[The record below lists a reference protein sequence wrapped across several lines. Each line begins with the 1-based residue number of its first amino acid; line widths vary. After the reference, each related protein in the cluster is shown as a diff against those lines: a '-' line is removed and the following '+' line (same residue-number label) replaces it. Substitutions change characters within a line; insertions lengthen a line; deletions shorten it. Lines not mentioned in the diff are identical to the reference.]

1 MNKKHIW
8 LMMTLCLVPLVAVG
22 AILLFKIPVSGLTW
36 GLLVA
41 LCPLSHLAM
50 MWLMPHAH
58 ADHAPST
65 PQTTATPTHDRAA
78 H

>member
-1 MNKKHIW
+1 MNKKHVG
-8 LMMTLCLVPLVAVG
+8 LMLAMCLIPLAAVAT
-22 AILLFKIPVSGLTW
+22 ITIFKIPVNGVVW
-36 GLLVA
+36 AMLVA

-58 ADHAPST
+58 DASAAHPKT
-65 PQTTATPTHDRAA
+65 TPTHDHAA

>member
-8 LMMTLCLVPLVAVG
+8 LMMAVCLIPLVAIA
-22 AILLFKIPVSGLTW
+22 AISVFKIPVNGVMW
-36 GLLVA
+36 AILVA

-50 MWLMPHAH
+50 MWLMPRAH

-65 PQTTATPTHDRAA
+65 PQTKLTPPPDHAA